1 MCVCVYSYKK
11 KQARCEEKRTTT
23 TKKGK
28 RELDFFFFFF
38 CLVLSKVI
46 FCVIFFSLFFSPP
59 SLFFLV
65 FFWIIII
72 TVIRRQKAAAVFAS
86 FVRLSLSLSLSL
98 SLCVVVVVVG
108 SRQRRRRRRRRRREM
123 PASSLSS
130 SSSGVPFQS
139 KLSVALCRAL
149 VKCSKRFE
157 VQIQRL
163 GLDALPETELTL
175 LRYLCPN
182 YLKSV
187 QISASGDGEEEE
199 EEKEENDVLRKE
211 GTATTTSQRNTKT
224 KKPESHLL
232 RRDILNEFRKPLV
245 VKKGDAKRAFDR
257 RIDAAIGVLS
267 TLNERTA
274 LLEKTPAKSRSTCVT
289 RGVRVTA
296 SSSLIPEQSSPRE
309 QRFVYAYNV
318 RIENE
323 SMTEPVQL
331 ISRRFEITDEN
342 GGKEFVDGHGVIGK
356 QPILD
361 VGEKFEYTSAVP
373 LKHLKGQMTG
383 GYLMASQRTGT
394 VFEAKLE
401 SFALKPQELKKAR
414 EEEKDAEASKVATT
428 TTGKGR
434 RSRVM

>member
-1 MCVCVYSYKK
+1 MSSEVQKHK
-11 KQARCEEKRTTT
+11 ERTPPKPDDEE
-23 TKKGK
+23 
-28 RELDFFFFFF
+28 
-38 CLVLSKVI
+38 
-46 FCVIFFSLFFSPP
+46 
-59 SLFFLV
+59 
-65 FFWIIII
+65 
-72 TVIRRQKAAAVFAS
+72 
-86 FVRLSLSLSLSL
+86 
-98 SLCVVVVVVG
+98 
-108 SRQRRRRRRRRRREM
+108 RREM
-123 PASSLSS
+123 PASS

-187 QISASGDGEEEE
+187 QISSSGDGEPPPGTPPTRSSSS
-199 EEKEENDVLRKE
+199 EENEVLRKE
-211 GTATTTSQRNTKT
+211 GTATTSQQNTKT
-224 KKPESHLL
+224 KPESHLL

>member
-1 MCVCVYSYKK
+1 
-11 KQARCEEKRTTT
+11 
-23 TKKGK
+23 
-28 RELDFFFFFF
+28 
-38 CLVLSKVI
+38 
-46 FCVIFFSLFFSPP
+46 
-59 SLFFLV
+59 
-65 FFWIIII
+65 
-72 TVIRRQKAAAVFAS
+72 
-86 FVRLSLSLSLSL
+86 
-98 SLCVVVVVVG
+98 
-108 SRQRRRRRRRRRREM
+108 M
-123 PASSLSS
+123 PAS

-187 QISASGDGEEEE
+187 QISSSGDGEPPPGTPPTRSSSS
-199 EEKEENDVLRKE
+199 EENEVLRKE
-211 GTATTTSQRNTKT
+211 GTATTSQQNTKT
-224 KKPESHLL
+224 KPESHLL

>member
-1 MCVCVYSYKK
+1 MPPLSAVGASGGGTIVAQK
-11 KQARCEEKRTTT
+11 
-23 TKKGK
+23 
-28 RELDFFFFFF
+28 
-38 CLVLSKVI
+38 LV
-46 FCVIFFSLFFSPP
+46 
-59 SLFFLV
+59 
-65 FFWIIII
+65 
-72 TVIRRQKAAAVFAS
+72 
-86 FVRLSLSLSLSL
+86 
-98 SLCVVVVVVG
+98 
-108 SRQRRRRRRRRRREM
+108 
-123 PASSLSS
+123 
-130 SSSGVPFQS
+130 VPFQS
-139 KLSVALCRAL
+139 KLTVALCRAL

-163 GLDALPETELTL
+163 GLDSLPETELTL
-175 LRYLCPN
+175 LRYLCPS
-182 YLKSV
+182 YLKSL
-187 QISASGDGEEEE
+187 QFSSSSLTNEEGESEKSLSSSTAPLAGQSSSATREEGEDKDEDD
-199 EEKEENDVLRKE
+199 EKKH
-211 GTATTTSQRNTKT
+211 
-224 KKPESHLL
+224 KPASHLL

-245 VKKGDAKRAFDR
+245 IKKGDAKRAFDR

-274 LLEKTPAKSRSTCVT
+274 LLEKTPAKARSTCVT
-289 RGVRVTA
+289 DGVRVTA

-356 QPILD
+356 QPVLG

-383 GYLMASQRTGT
+383 GYLMASQQTGK

-401 SFALKPQELKKAR
+401 SFALKPQEPKKAR
-414 EEEKDAEASKVATT
+414 EEEADAEASKVTT
-428 TTGKGR
+428 TTGRGR

>member
-1 MCVCVYSYKK
+1 MPPLSAVGASGGGTIVAQK
-11 KQARCEEKRTTT
+11 
-23 TKKGK
+23 
-28 RELDFFFFFF
+28 
-38 CLVLSKVI
+38 LV
-46 FCVIFFSLFFSPP
+46 
-59 SLFFLV
+59 
-65 FFWIIII
+65 
-72 TVIRRQKAAAVFAS
+72 
-86 FVRLSLSLSLSL
+86 
-98 SLCVVVVVVG
+98 
-108 SRQRRRRRRRRRREM
+108 
-123 PASSLSS
+123 
-130 SSSGVPFQS
+130 VPFQS
-139 KLSVALCRAL
+139 KLTVALCRAL

-163 GLDALPETELTL
+163 GLDSLPETELTL
-175 LRYLCPN
+175 LRYLCPS
-182 YLKSV
+182 YLKSL
-187 QISASGDGEEEE
+187 QFSSSSLTNEEGESEKSSLSSSTAPLAGQSSSATREEGEDKDEDD
-199 EEKEENDVLRKE
+199 EKKH
-211 GTATTTSQRNTKT
+211 
-224 KKPESHLL
+224 KPASHLL

-245 VKKGDAKRAFDR
+245 IKKGDAKRAFDR

-274 LLEKTPAKSRSTCVT
+274 LLEKTPAKARSTCVT
-289 RGVRVTA
+289 NGVRVTA

-356 QPILD
+356 QPVLG

-383 GYLMASQRTGT
+383 GYLMASQQTGK

-401 SFALKPQELKKAR
+401 SFALKPQEPKKAR
-414 EEEKDAEASKVATT
+414 EEADAEASKVTT
-428 TTGKGR
+428 TTGRGR

>member
-1 MCVCVYSYKK
+1 MSPLSAVGASGGGTIAAQK
-11 KQARCEEKRTTT
+11 
-23 TKKGK
+23 
-28 RELDFFFFFF
+28 
-38 CLVLSKVI
+38 LV
-46 FCVIFFSLFFSPP
+46 
-59 SLFFLV
+59 
-65 FFWIIII
+65 
-72 TVIRRQKAAAVFAS
+72 
-86 FVRLSLSLSLSL
+86 
-98 SLCVVVVVVG
+98 
-108 SRQRRRRRRRRRREM
+108 
-123 PASSLSS
+123 
-130 SSSGVPFQS
+130 VPFQS
-139 KLSVALCRAL
+139 KLTVALCRAL

-163 GLDALPETELTL
+163 GLDSLPETELTL
-175 LRYLCPN
+175 LRYLCPS
-182 YLKSV
+182 YLKSL
-187 QISASGDGEEEE
+187 QFSSSSLTTNEEGGS
-199 EEKEENDVLRKE
+199 EKSLSSSSTAPLA
-211 GTATTTSQRNTKT
+211 GQSSSATTREEGEDEDEDDE
-224 KKPESHLL
+224 KKHKPASHLL

-274 LLEKTPAKSRSTCVT
+274 LLEKTPAKARSTCVT
-289 RGVRVTA
+289 NGVRVTA

-356 QPILD
+356 QPVLG

-383 GYLMASQRTGT
+383 GYLMASQQTGK

-401 SFALKPQELKKAR
+401 SFALKPQEPKKAR
-414 EEEKDAEASKVATT
+414 EEEADAETSKVTT
-428 TTGKGR
+428 TTGRGR

>member
-1 MCVCVYSYKK
+1 MPPLSAVGASGGG
-11 KQARCEEKRTTT
+11 TTVAQ
-23 TKKGK
+23 K
-28 RELDFFFFFF
+28 
-38 CLVLSKVI
+38 LV
-46 FCVIFFSLFFSPP
+46 
-59 SLFFLV
+59 
-65 FFWIIII
+65 
-72 TVIRRQKAAAVFAS
+72 
-86 FVRLSLSLSLSL
+86 
-98 SLCVVVVVVG
+98 
-108 SRQRRRRRRRRRREM
+108 
-123 PASSLSS
+123 
-130 SSSGVPFQS
+130 VPFQS
-139 KLSVALCRAL
+139 KLTVALCRAL

-163 GLDALPETELTL
+163 GLDSLPETELTL
-175 LRYLCPN
+175 LRYLCPS
-182 YLKSV
+182 YLKSL
-187 QISASGDGEEEE
+187 QFSSSSLTNEGESEKSLSSLTAPLAGQSSSATREEGEDKDEDD
-199 EEKEENDVLRKE
+199 EKKH
-211 GTATTTSQRNTKT
+211 
-224 KKPESHLL
+224 KPASHLL

-274 LLEKTPAKSRSTCVT
+274 LLEKTPAKARSTCVT
-289 RGVRVTA
+289 NGVRVTA

-356 QPILD
+356 QPVLG

-383 GYLMASQRTGT
+383 GYLMASQQTGK

-401 SFALKPQELKKAR
+401 SFALKPQEPKKAR
-414 EEEKDAEASKVATT
+414 EEEAGAETSKVTT
-428 TTGKGR
+428 TTGRGR

>member
-1 MCVCVYSYKK
+1 MSPLSAVGASGGGTIVAQK
-11 KQARCEEKRTTT
+11 
-23 TKKGK
+23 
-28 RELDFFFFFF
+28 
-38 CLVLSKVI
+38 LV
-46 FCVIFFSLFFSPP
+46 
-59 SLFFLV
+59 
-65 FFWIIII
+65 
-72 TVIRRQKAAAVFAS
+72 
-86 FVRLSLSLSLSL
+86 
-98 SLCVVVVVVG
+98 
-108 SRQRRRRRRRRRREM
+108 
-123 PASSLSS
+123 
-130 SSSGVPFQS
+130 VPFQS
-139 KLSVALCRAL
+139 KLTVALCRAL

-163 GLDALPETELTL
+163 GLDSLPETELTL
-175 LRYLCPN
+175 LRYLCPS
-182 YLKSV
+182 YLKSL
-187 QISASGDGEEEE
+187 QFSSSSLTNEEGESEKSLSSSTTPLAGQSSSATREDEDEDEDD
-199 EEKEENDVLRKE
+199 EKKH
-211 GTATTTSQRNTKT
+211 
-224 KKPESHLL
+224 KPASHLL

-274 LLEKTPAKSRSTCVT
+274 LLEKTPAKARSTCVT
-289 RGVRVTA
+289 NGVRVTA

-356 QPILD
+356 QPVLG

-383 GYLMASQRTGT
+383 GYLMASQQTGK

-401 SFALKPQELKKAR
+401 SFALKPQEPKKAR
-414 EEEKDAEASKVATT
+414 EEEADAETSKVTT
-428 TTGKGR
+428 TTGRGR

>member
-1 MCVCVYSYKK
+1 
-11 KQARCEEKRTTT
+11 
-23 TKKGK
+23 
-28 RELDFFFFFF
+28 
-38 CLVLSKVI
+38 
-46 FCVIFFSLFFSPP
+46 
-59 SLFFLV
+59 
-65 FFWIIII
+65 
-72 TVIRRQKAAAVFAS
+72 
-86 FVRLSLSLSLSL
+86 
-98 SLCVVVVVVG
+98 
-108 SRQRRRRRRRRRREM
+108 M
-123 PASSLSS
+123 PAS
-130 SSSGVPFQS
+130 VPFQS

-157 VQIQRL
+157 KQIERL
-163 GLDALPETELTL
+163 GLDSLPETELTL
-175 LRYLCPN
+175 LRYLCPS
-182 YLKSV
+182 YRKSL
-187 QISASGDGEEEE
+187 QFSSAGAKEGEEVDKDKNNRAKDDDDDDDDEAD
-199 EEKEENDVLRKE
+199 EKKH
-211 GTATTTSQRNTKT
+211 
-224 KKPESHLL
+224 KPESHLL

-245 VKKGDAKRAFDR
+245 IKKGDAKRAFDR

-274 LLEKTPAKSRSTCVT
+274 LLEKTPAKARSTCVT
-289 RGVRVTA
+289 NGVRVTA

-356 QPILD
+356 QPVLG

-383 GYLMASQRTGT
+383 GYLMASQRTGQ

-401 SFALKPQELKKAR
+401 SFALKPQEPKKAR
-414 EEEKDAEASKVATT
+414 EEDADASKVATT
-428 TTGKGR
+428 TTTTTTTTGRGR

>member
-1 MCVCVYSYKK
+1 MESARVCVCVLVQKK
-11 KQARCEEKRTTT
+11 TSALRRKKDDDD
-23 TKKGK
+23 KKGK
-28 RELDFFFFFF
+28 RDTLDFFFFFV

-46 FCVIFFSLFFSPP
+46 CVIFFSLFFSP
-59 SLFFLV
+59 FFLV
-65 FFWIIII
+65 FLFWIII
-72 TVIRRQKAAAVFAS
+72 TVRRQKAAAVFAS

-98 SLCVVVVVVG
+98 CVVVVVVG
-108 SRQRRRRRRRRRREM
+108 SRQRRRRRRRRRRREM

-199 EEKEENDVLRKE
+199 EKEKEENDVLRKE

>member
-1 MCVCVYSYKK
+1 MCVCTRTKKNKRVAKK
-11 KQARCEEKRTTT
+11 KGRRRQKR
-23 TKKGK
+23 KE
-28 RELDFFFFFF
+28 RLDYFFFFFV
-38 CLVLSKVI
+38 CLSSLSK
-46 FCVIFFSLFFSPP
+46 SHLLSFFSPFFFSP
-59 SLFFLV
+59 FFLV
-65 FFWIIII
+65 FLFWIII
-72 TVIRRQKAAAVFAS
+72 TVRRQKAAAVFAS
-86 FVRLSLSLSLSL
+86 FVRLSLSLSL
-98 SLCVVVVVVG
+98 CVVVVVG
-108 SRQRRRRRRRRRREM
+108 SRQRRRRRRRRREM

-199 EEKEENDVLRKE
+199 EKKEENDVLRKE

-274 LLEKTPAKSRSTCVT
+274 LLEKTPSKSRSTCVT

>member
-1 MCVCVYSYKK
+1 
-11 KQARCEEKRTTT
+11 
-23 TKKGK
+23 
-28 RELDFFFFFF
+28 
-38 CLVLSKVI
+38 
-46 FCVIFFSLFFSPP
+46 
-59 SLFFLV
+59 
-65 FFWIIII
+65 
-72 TVIRRQKAAAVFAS
+72 
-86 FVRLSLSLSLSL
+86 
-98 SLCVVVVVVG
+98 
-108 SRQRRRRRRRRRREM
+108 M

-187 QISASGDGEEEE
+187 QISASGDGEEEKE
-199 EEKEENDVLRKE
+199 KEKEENDVLRKE

-224 KKPESHLL
+224 KPESHLL

>member
-1 MCVCVYSYKK
+1 MSP
-11 KQARCEEKRTTT
+11 
-23 TKKGK
+23 
-28 RELDFFFFFF
+28 
-38 CLVLSKVI
+38 LSAVGASGGGTIVAQKV
-46 FCVIFFSLFFSPP
+46 V
-59 SLFFLV
+59 
-65 FFWIIII
+65 
-72 TVIRRQKAAAVFAS
+72 
-86 FVRLSLSLSLSL
+86 
-98 SLCVVVVVVG
+98 
-108 SRQRRRRRRRRRREM
+108 
-123 PASSLSS
+123 
-130 SSSGVPFQS
+130 VPFQS
-139 KLSVALCRAL
+139 KLTVALFRAL

-163 GLDALPETELTL
+163 GLDSLPETELTL
-175 LRYLCPN
+175 LRYLCPS
-182 YLKSV
+182 YLKSL
-187 QISASGDGEEEE
+187 QFSSSSLTNEEGESEKSLSSSTTPLAGQSSSATREDGEDEDEDD
-199 EEKEENDVLRKE
+199 EKKH
-211 GTATTTSQRNTKT
+211 
-224 KKPESHLL
+224 KPASHLL

-274 LLEKTPAKSRSTCVT
+274 LLEKTPAKARSTCVT
-289 RGVRVTA
+289 NGVRVTA

-356 QPILD
+356 QPVLG

-383 GYLMASQRTGT
+383 GYLMASQQTGK

-401 SFALKPQELKKAR
+401 SFALKPQEPKKAR
-414 EEEKDAEASKVATT
+414 EEEADAETSKVTT
-428 TTGKGR
+428 TTGRGR

>member
-1 MCVCVYSYKK
+1 MSPLSAVGASGGGTIVAQK
-11 KQARCEEKRTTT
+11 
-23 TKKGK
+23 
-28 RELDFFFFFF
+28 
-38 CLVLSKVI
+38 LV
-46 FCVIFFSLFFSPP
+46 
-59 SLFFLV
+59 
-65 FFWIIII
+65 
-72 TVIRRQKAAAVFAS
+72 
-86 FVRLSLSLSLSL
+86 
-98 SLCVVVVVVG
+98 
-108 SRQRRRRRRRRRREM
+108 
-123 PASSLSS
+123 
-130 SSSGVPFQS
+130 VPFQS
-139 KLSVALCRAL
+139 KLTVALCRAL

-163 GLDALPETELTL
+163 GLDSLPETELTL
-175 LRYLCPN
+175 LRYLCPS
-182 YLKSV
+182 YLKSL
-187 QISASGDGEEEE
+187 QFSSSSLTTNEEGES
-199 EEKEENDVLRKE
+199 EKSLSSSSTAPLA
-211 GTATTTSQRNTKT
+211 GQSSSATTREEGEDEDEDDE
-224 KKPESHLL
+224 KKHKPASHLL

-274 LLEKTPAKSRSTCVT
+274 LLEKTPAKARSTCVT
-289 RGVRVTA
+289 NGVRVTA

-356 QPILD
+356 QPVLG

-373 LKHLKGQMTG
+373 LKPLKGQMTG
-383 GYLMASQRTGT
+383 GYLMASQQTGE

-401 SFALKPQELKKAR
+401 SFALKPQEPKKAR
-414 EEEKDAEASKVATT
+414 EEEADAETSKVTT
-428 TTGKGR
+428 TTGRGR

>member
-1 MCVCVYSYKK
+1 M
-11 KQARCEEKRTTT
+11 
-23 TKKGK
+23 
-28 RELDFFFFFF
+28 
-38 CLVLSKVI
+38 
-46 FCVIFFSLFFSPP
+46 
-59 SLFFLV
+59 
-65 FFWIIII
+65 
-72 TVIRRQKAAAVFAS
+72 
-86 FVRLSLSLSLSL
+86 
-98 SLCVVVVVVG
+98 
-108 SRQRRRRRRRRRREM
+108 
-123 PASSLSS
+123 
-130 SSSGVPFQS
+130 
-139 KLSVALCRAL
+139 
-149 VKCSKRFE
+149 
-157 VQIQRL
+157 
-163 GLDALPETELTL
+163 
-175 LRYLCPN
+175 
-182 YLKSV
+182 
-187 QISASGDGEEEE
+187 QISASGDGEEEEE

-296 SSSLIPEQSSPRE
+296 SSSLILEQSSPRE
-309 QRFVYAYNV
+309 QRFVYDNV

>member
-1 MCVCVYSYKK
+1 VSSEVQKHK
-11 KQARCEEKRTTT
+11 ERTPPKPDDEE
-23 TKKGK
+23 
-28 RELDFFFFFF
+28 
-38 CLVLSKVI
+38 
-46 FCVIFFSLFFSPP
+46 
-59 SLFFLV
+59 
-65 FFWIIII
+65 
-72 TVIRRQKAAAVFAS
+72 
-86 FVRLSLSLSLSL
+86 
-98 SLCVVVVVVG
+98 
-108 SRQRRRRRRRRRREM
+108 RREM
-123 PASSLSS
+123 PAS

-187 QISASGDGEEEE
+187 QISASGDGEPPQGTPPTHASSSSEEE
-199 EEKEENDVLRKE
+199 EEEEEEEENDVLRKE
-211 GTATTTSQRNTKT
+211 GTAATSQRNTKT
-224 KKPESHLL
+224 KPESHLL

>member
-1 MCVCVYSYKK
+1 
-11 KQARCEEKRTTT
+11 
-23 TKKGK
+23 
-28 RELDFFFFFF
+28 
-38 CLVLSKVI
+38 
-46 FCVIFFSLFFSPP
+46 
-59 SLFFLV
+59 
-65 FFWIIII
+65 
-72 TVIRRQKAAAVFAS
+72 
-86 FVRLSLSLSLSL
+86 
-98 SLCVVVVVVG
+98 
-108 SRQRRRRRRRRRREM
+108 M
-123 PASSLSS
+123 PAS
-130 SSSGVPFQS
+130 VPFQS

-157 VQIQRL
+157 KQIERL
-163 GLDALPETELTL
+163 GLDSLPETELTL
-175 LRYLCPN
+175 LRYLCPS
-182 YLKSV
+182 YLKSL
-187 QISASGDGEEEE
+187 QFSSAGTKEGEEVDKDKNNRAKDDDDYDEAD
-199 EEKEENDVLRKE
+199 EKKH
-211 GTATTTSQRNTKT
+211 
-224 KKPESHLL
+224 KPESHLL

-245 VKKGDAKRAFDR
+245 IKKGDAKRAFDR

-274 LLEKTPAKSRSTCVT
+274 LLEKTPAKARSTCVT
-289 RGVRVTA
+289 NGVRVTA

-356 QPILD
+356 QPVLG

-383 GYLMASQRTGT
+383 GYLMASQRTGK

-401 SFALKPQELKKAR
+401 SFALKPQEPKKAR
-414 EEEKDAEASKVATT
+414 EEDADASKVATT
-428 TTGKGR
+428 TTTTTTGRGR

>member
-1 MCVCVYSYKK
+1 MCVCVYKK
-11 KQARCEEKRTTT
+11 KQARKK
-23 TKKGK
+23 KKGRRRQK
-28 RELDFFFFFF
+28 RKERLDFFFFF
-38 CLVLSKVI
+38 CLSSCLKSS
-46 FCVIFFSLFFSPP
+46 VIFFSLFFSP
-59 SLFFLV
+59 FFLV
-65 FFWIIII
+65 FLFWIII
-72 TVIRRQKAAAVFAS
+72 TVRRQKAAAVFAS

-98 SLCVVVVVVG
+98 CVVVVVVG
-108 SRQRRRRRRRRRREM
+108 SRQRRRRRRRRRRREM

-199 EEKEENDVLRKE
+199 EKEKKENDVLRKE

>member
-1 MCVCVYSYKK
+1 MCVYSYKK

-23 TKKGK
+23 TKKE
-28 RELDFFFFFF
+28 RERLDYFFFFF
-38 CLVLSKVI
+38 CLFVVCLKSSS
-46 FCVIFFSLFFSPP
+46 VIFFSLFFFS
-59 SLFFLV
+59 FFFGFSFLDNNNNCQTSKGCCCLYV
-65 FFWIIII
+65 FCP
-72 TVIRRQKAAAVFAS
+72 
-86 FVRLSLSLSLSL
+86 SLSLSL
-98 SLCVVVVVVG
+98 SLCVVVVVG
-108 SRQRRRRRRRRRREM
+108 SRQRRRRRRRRREM

-199 EEKEENDVLRKE
+199 EKKEENDVLRKE

>member
-1 MCVCVYSYKK
+1 MC
-11 KQARCEEKRTTT
+11 REEVQKHEERT
-23 TKKGK
+23 
-28 RELDFFFFFF
+28 
-38 CLVLSKVI
+38 
-46 FCVIFFSLFFSPP
+46 PP
-59 SLFFLV
+59 
-65 FFWIIII
+65 
-72 TVIRRQKAAAVFAS
+72 KPDDEE
-86 FVRLSLSLSLSL
+86 
-98 SLCVVVVVVG
+98 
-108 SRQRRRRRRRRRREM
+108 RREM
-123 PASSLSS
+123 PAS

-187 QISASGDGEEEE
+187 QISASGDGEPPQGTPPTRASSSSSSEEE
-199 EEKEENDVLRKE
+199 EEEENDVLRKE
-211 GTATTTSQRNTKT
+211 GTAATSQRNTKT
-224 KKPESHLL
+224 KPESHLL

-274 LLEKTPAKSRSTCVT
+274 LLEKTRAKSRSTCVT

>member
-1 MCVCVYSYKK
+1 MCVCVLVQKK
-11 KQARCEEKRTTT
+11 TSALRRKKDDDDKKR
-23 TKKGK
+23 KE
-28 RELDFFFFFF
+28 RALDFFFFFF

-46 FCVIFFSLFFSPP
+46 CVIFFSLFFSPP

-98 SLCVVVVVVG
+98 CVVVVVVG
-108 SRQRRRRRRRRRREM
+108 SRQRRRRRRRREM

-187 QISASGDGEEEE
+187 QISASGDGEEEEE

>member
-1 MCVCVYSYKK
+1 
-11 KQARCEEKRTTT
+11 
-23 TKKGK
+23 
-28 RELDFFFFFF
+28 
-38 CLVLSKVI
+38 
-46 FCVIFFSLFFSPP
+46 
-59 SLFFLV
+59 
-65 FFWIIII
+65 
-72 TVIRRQKAAAVFAS
+72 
-86 FVRLSLSLSLSL
+86 
-98 SLCVVVVVVG
+98 
-108 SRQRRRRRRRRRREM
+108 M
-123 PASSLSS
+123 PASSLSSS

-199 EEKEENDVLRKE
+199 EKENEENDVLRKE

>member
-1 MCVCVYSYKK
+1 
-11 KQARCEEKRTTT
+11 
-23 TKKGK
+23 
-28 RELDFFFFFF
+28 
-38 CLVLSKVI
+38 
-46 FCVIFFSLFFSPP
+46 
-59 SLFFLV
+59 
-65 FFWIIII
+65 
-72 TVIRRQKAAAVFAS
+72 
-86 FVRLSLSLSLSL
+86 
-98 SLCVVVVVVG
+98 
-108 SRQRRRRRRRRRREM
+108 M
-123 PASSLSS
+123 PAS
-130 SSSGVPFQS
+130 VPFQS

-157 VQIQRL
+157 KQIERL
-163 GLDALPETELTL
+163 GLDSLPETELTL
-175 LRYLCPN
+175 LRYLCPS
-182 YLKSV
+182 YLRSL
-187 QISASGDGEEEE
+187 QFSSAGAKEGEEVDKDKNNRAKDDDDDEAD
-199 EEKEENDVLRKE
+199 EKKH
-211 GTATTTSQRNTKT
+211 
-224 KKPESHLL
+224 KPESHLL

-245 VKKGDAKRAFDR
+245 IKKGDAKRAFDR

-274 LLEKTPAKSRSTCVT
+274 LLEKTPAKARSTCVT
-289 RGVRVTA
+289 NGVRVTA

-356 QPILD
+356 QPVLG

-383 GYLMASQRTGT
+383 GYLMASQRTGQ

-401 SFALKPQELKKAR
+401 SFALKPQEPKKAR
-414 EEEKDAEASKVATT
+414 EEDADASKVATT
-428 TTGKGR
+428 TTTTTTTTTGRGR